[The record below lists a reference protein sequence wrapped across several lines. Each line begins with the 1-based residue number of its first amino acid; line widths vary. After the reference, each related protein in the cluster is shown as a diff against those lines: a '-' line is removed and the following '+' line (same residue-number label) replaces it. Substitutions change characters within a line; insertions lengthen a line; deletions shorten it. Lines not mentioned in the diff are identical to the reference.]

1 MLYHKNLLLSI
12 SFSEIGLGAS
22 EIALDWCKREGHC
35 HKKIKHTKPR
45 YPLGPFGLWCISTLH
60 SRSFHLL
67 IGSFSETSK
76 TVCFHFVC
84 PPFCE
89 WLIRTR
95 NPHGLKALAMCQ
107 WISKIWGAF
116 ELQSKNKESSPFCIE
131 SILGNLFFK
140 KKQIP
145 FPIEFQCNLAGLQ
158 KLRGQHL
165 PKDLDSDENFKPQ
178 YSLFCRDI
186 KICRDLRTF

>member
-12 SFSEIGLGAS
+12 SFSEIVLGAS
-22 EIALDWCKREGHC
+22 EIALDWCKREGNC
-35 HKKIKHTKPR
+35 HKKFKHIKPR
-45 YPLGPFGLWCISTLH
+45 HPLGPLGLWCISTLH

-107 WISKIWGAF
+107 WIRDGRGSYFFHGAGRGKA
-116 ELQSKNKESSPFCIE
+116 KNLTDGAGRGTPPSP
-131 SILGNLFFK
+131 
-140 KKQIP
+140 
-145 FPIEFQCNLAGLQ
+145 QCGAGRG
-158 KLRGQHL
+158 RGQNLWGREGPGRGTYCVYWLKSYAAARKSQFALH
-165 PKDLDSDENFKPQ
+165 
-178 YSLFCRDI
+178 
-186 KICRDLRTF
+186 

>member
-131 SILGNLFFK
+131 SILGNLL
-140 KKQIP
+140 KQTTNTLSDRVP
-145 FPIEFQCNLAGLQ
+145 VQPSRVAEVTWTTSAKRFGLRR
-158 KLRGQHL
+158 K
-165 PKDLDSDENFKPQ
+165 F
-178 YSLFCRDI
+178 
-186 KICRDLRTF
+186 